1 MRRGVPILAPF
12 CLLIFIQKLANS
24 KATVILADPL
34 LFKTAPME
42 WFYGLLALV
51 ALEIVLGID
60 NVVFISILAG
70 KLPPELR
77 AKARTIG
84 LSVALFTRI
93 ALLFSISW
101 IMSLT
106 APLFTLPLS
115 SHAVSGRDLILLFGG
130 LFLIAKATYEIHGKI
145 EGVEHGASTPAA
157 GSAAFAVVIAQIVM
171 VDLVF
176 SLDSVITAVGMVKQL
191 WVMVVAVLISTAV
204 MMWSAGAVSA
214 MIDRHPTLKML
225 ALAFLVLIGAN
236 LLAEGFHQH
245 IPKGYT
251 YFAMAFS
258 MGVEMLNMKLR
269 ARRQPSTQPP
279 TPI

>member
-1 MRRGVPILAPF
+1 
-12 CLLIFIQKLANS
+12 
-24 KATVILADPL
+24 
-34 LFKTAPME
+34 
-42 WFYGLLALV
+42 
-51 ALEIVLGID
+51 
-60 NVVFISILAG
+60 
-70 KLPPELR
+70 
-77 AKARTIG
+77 
-84 LSVALFTRI
+84 
-93 ALLFSISW
+93 
-101 IMSLT
+101 
-106 APLFTLPLS
+106 
-115 SHAVSGRDLILLFGG
+115 
-130 LFLIAKATYEIHGKI
+130 
-145 EGVEHGASTPAA
+145 
-157 GSAAFAVVIAQIVM
+157 
-171 VDLVF
+171 
-176 SLDSVITAVGMVKQL
+176 MVKQL